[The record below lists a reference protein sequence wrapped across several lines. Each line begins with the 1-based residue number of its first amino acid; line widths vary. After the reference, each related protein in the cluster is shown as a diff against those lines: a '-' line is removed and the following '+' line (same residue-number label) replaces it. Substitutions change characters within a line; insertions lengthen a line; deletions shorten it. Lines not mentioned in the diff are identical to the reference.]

1 MTEYAAEEYEQ
12 INLTL
17 DNTVVFNIMN
27 PSEWMLEWIKDNP
40 PDYLL
45 NVKYFDQINNRFIT
59 CAWKDNRRTLA
70 FKLIFAGNS
79 QFEDFQETQHN
90 ITISKLFKSIKKEY
104 NISKDCIIIEYK
116 NKK

>member
-1 MTEYAAEEYEQ
+1 
-12 INLTL
+12 
-17 DNTVVFNIMN
+17 
-27 PSEWMLEWIKDNP
+27 
-40 PDYLL
+40 
-45 NVKYFDQINNRFIT
+45 
-59 CAWKDNRRTLA
+59 LA

-104 NISKDCIIIEYK
+104 KISKDCIIIEYK